1 MGVGQLHRPPQ
12 RARDDRLGVLAIDH
26 PAAAEGI
33 HHHLVAV
40 HGGRDDEVRRQPDAL
55 DRQTHPPRDL
65 DRDHRERDRDSQ
77 PPCQHVVEKAVSRI
91 VIFLA
96 VAAKPFLLEEEH
108 PESVERPPSPEGTR
122 AGARGEVVEPAEP
135 GLGLEV
141 GILDAGDRQG
151 GPTQVDLPVGPPKEL
166 AELVEWVS
174 SQGRGGFRPS

>member
-1 MGVGQLHRPPQ
+1 MAL
-12 RARDDRLGVLAIDH
+12 RLLSIRVTISVRGVLPKWAS
-26 PAAAEGI
+26 
-33 HHHLVAV
+33 VSFT
-40 HGGRDDEVRRQPDAL
+40 GRPSARATIASASLRSITRP
-55 DRQTHPPRDL
+55 
-65 DRDHRERDRDSQ
+65 
-77 PPCQHVVEKAVSRI
+77 PPCQHVVEKAVSRV
-91 VIFLA
+91 VILLA

-135 GLGLEV
+135 GPGLEL

-174 SQGRGGFRPS
+174 SQGRGGFRP